1 MDKLILVGRLKTV
14 TQRLKKETDIHKGFM
29 LEEYI
34 KSRAREIKAI
44 SRMKAEKAKLKEG
57 EEYEC

>member
-1 MDKLILVGRLKTV
+1 MNKLVLVGKARTV
-14 TQRLKKETDIHKGFM
+14 CQHLKKETEIHKGFT

-34 KSRAREIKAI
+34 KSRTREIKAI

-57 EEYEC
+57 E